1 MFRKEHDMLGERE
14 VLAAALYGIHALRA
28 AENFPLSG
36 RPLHP
41 ELLTAL
47 ALVKQACAR
56 VNAALG
62 YLDRR
67 IAAAIETACE
77 EVIRG
82 EHADAFL
89 TDALQGG
96 AGTSANMNLNEVL
109 ANLAIEHLGG
119 RRGDYGLVH
128 PLDHVNLHQ
137 STNDVFP
144 TAVRVA
150 AIRLGQRLE
159 ANIAALQQAFQ
170 DLEPRFG
177 HIVRLGRTE
186 LNDAL
191 PLACSST
198 LAAWAE
204 PLARDRWRVF
214 KCEERLRVINLGG
227 GAMGTGL
234 GAPRR
239 FVFGAVEALREVT
252 GLGLA
257 RAEHLV
263 DATQNLDALVEA
275 GGILKAH
282 AVNLLKIS
290 NDLRLLA
297 SGPRGGLGEI
307 RLPERQ
313 AGSSAMPG
321 KVNPVI
327 CEAVAQAAMAAIG
340 HEAMLAQAAAAGQ
353 LELNPFTPLAADALL
368 TMYTLLANADA
379 LFATRCVGGLVVDE
393 AACRAHVERSWTV
406 LAAFVPLLGYDRCV
420 EAAAEM
426 RRTGRG
432 VRAVLVEDGYA
443 DAATVERVLSPAAL
457 TALGVPDARGGAHGS

>member
-1 MFRKEHDMLGERE
+1 MFRKERDMLGTRDVPTE
-14 VLAAALYGIHALRA
+14 ALYGIHSLRA
-28 AENFPLSG
+28 AENFPVSG
-36 RPLHP
+36 SPLHP
-41 ELLTAL
+41 TLIIAL

-62 YLDRR
+62 CLDRR
-67 IAAAIETACE
+67 IADAIEAACE
-77 EVIRG
+77 QVIRG

-96 AGTSANMNLNEVL
+96 AGTSANMNMNEVL

-150 AIRLGQRLE
+150 AIRLGRNLE
-159 ANIAALQQAFQ
+159 ANITALQQAFQ

-177 HIVRLGRTE
+177 HVVRLGRTE

-214 KCEERLRVINLGG
+214 KCEERLRVVNLGG

-239 FVFGAVEALREVT
+239 FIFGVVEALREVT

-297 SGPRGGLGEI
+297 SGPCGGLGEI

-327 CEAVAQAAMAAIG
+327 CEAVGQAAMAAMG
-340 HEAMLAQAAAAGQ
+340 HEAMLTQAAAAGQ

-368 TMYTLLANADA
+368 TMYDLLANADA
-379 LFATRCVGGLVVDE
+379 ILATHCVAGLTVD
-393 AACRAHVERSWTV
+393 ATACAAHVERSWSV
-406 LAAFVPLLGYDRCV
+406 LAAFVPLLGYDRCL
-420 EAAAEM
+420 EAAEIM
-426 RRTGRG
+426 RRSGRG
-432 VRAVLVEDGYA
+432 LRDVLVEDGFA
-443 DAATVERVLSPAAL
+443 DAATVARVLSPAAL
-457 TALGVPDARGGAHGS
+457 TALGAPEAPGGPHGS